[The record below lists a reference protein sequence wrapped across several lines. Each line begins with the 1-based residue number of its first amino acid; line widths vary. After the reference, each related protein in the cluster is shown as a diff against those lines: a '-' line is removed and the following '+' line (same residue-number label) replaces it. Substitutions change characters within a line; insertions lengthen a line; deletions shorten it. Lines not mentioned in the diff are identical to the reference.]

1 MRTTVRTGRL
11 GTLVV
16 AGTVI
21 SLAFLISGCGGAP
34 AGGAGWT
41 FGPTLAP
48 AATSTSPASAVP
60 SQATPS
66 QAAASPVPASP
77 AATPV
82 PASPSAT
89 SSPVLSTPGPGETP
103 KAFSGRMTPQVI
115 LHDGYVSMY
124 MDLENTGSEPLTFLN
139 TLYDIEPDKL
149 YAPVVDFPWTTGET
163 AVYTRQG
170 RFFPSPAIVQP
181 GDRAVYVMGGM
192 EARGNGQLA
201 QPVANIKFC
210 PTRGMDDTPSLPVQV
225 DGVTWSTTGGVTSV
239 SGTLV
244 QTSGPQR
251 VDPPVVAVAF
261 FDASGAFVGAVVGSR
276 VGDHL
281 VPGEVTPFA
290 IEGRGVETDRIV
302 RAEAYAFVS

>member
-1 MRTTVRTGRL
+1 MKTSARPGRTRSFAATSAVAV
-11 GTLVV
+11 LVFLL
-16 AGTVI
+16 AGC
-21 SLAFLISGCGGAP
+21 SSAP
-34 AGGAGWT
+34 AGQSGWT

-48 AATSTSPASAVP
+48 ATSS
-60 SQATPS
+60 
-66 QAAASPVPASP
+66 ASPTAAVAELPGRRDTCSRDARSLPARP
-77 AATPV
+77 PLRH
-82 PASPSAT
+82 PPSR
-89 SSPVLSTPGPGETP
+89 PQGPGETP
-103 KAFSGRMTPQVI
+103 KAFSGRMTPQVL

-149 YAPVVDFPWTTGET
+149 YAPVVDFPWTSGET

-192 EARGNGQLA
+192 EARGSGELA

-210 PTRGMDDTPSLPVQV
+210 PTRGMDDTPSLPVTV
-225 DGVTWSTTGGVTSV
+225 DGVTWSTTGGVTTV

-244 QTSGPQR
+244 QTGGPQR
-251 VDPPVVAVAF
+251 VDPPAVGVAF
-261 FDASGAFVGAVVGSR
+261 FDGSGAFLGAVVGSR
-276 VGDHL
+276 VGDRL
-281 VPGEVTPFA
+281 VPGATTTFTMA
-290 IEGRGVETDRIV
+290 GRGVDADKIV